1 MKPQRA
7 IRSVLAAL
15 PLAGIWILDF
25 SPYSFSRPENSALL
39 VIFPQSLS
47 AVAQQLVPAPDGTGT
62 IVAPNGN
69 RYDIKG
75 GTVSGDGAN
84 LFHSFTRFGLDSGQ
98 AANFLTN
105 PAIRNIL
112 TRVVGGDASVIN
124 GLISVTGGNSNLYIM
139 NPAGIIFGA
148 NARLDVPGSFMATT
162 ANGIGFD
169 NRWFNAT
176 GINDYTALIGTPNT
190 FNLGQEA
197 GAIVNA
203 GELTVGEGQ
212 NLTLLGDTVIN
223 TGKLSAPGGQI
234 TIAAIPGE
242 NVVRITQAGH
252 LLQLEIAGNQPGIE
266 ARNPGSSSQITPL
279 SLPRLLT
286 GSTNRD
292 ATGLAMNSEGQIV
305 LTASGQTI
313 PSAAGT
319 AIASGSLN
327 VSSETMGGTVNV
339 LGTRVGLLGANIDAS
354 GWFGGGNVRIGGD
367 FRGMG
372 TVPNATATYI
382 DRNTAIAAD
391 AISTGNGG
399 RVIVWADAT
408 AGFFGR
414 ITARGG
420 AGGFVEVSGK
430 ENLIFDGSVDTRGM
444 SGAGTLLLDP
454 TNINIV
460 DGEQGA
466 DDSAIAQGSIF
477 AEDSTTNTNFTI
489 SRKALENLSAT
500 ADVVLEAT
508 NNITIAPLASG
519 ELKLKA
525 TTGSVTFTADSD
537 RDAVGS
543 FSMSPSDTISTEGG
557 RISISGTA
565 IAVGNI
571 ITNGGDIT
579 LASSI
584 GQINAGTLS
593 SSNLSAAGGNITLTS
608 GGNIAIAS
616 LLSAGKT
623 TGGDISLDSNA
634 TIRVED
640 LSASGNT
647 GGNVTAT
654 AFGNLEVGNVTTEG
668 DSKGGDINFTSR
680 TSSIIAGS
688 EGAGENAQLTTNNQQ
703 LTTNNQQLT
712 TNNQQPTTNNQQPT
726 TNNQQSTTNNQQSTT
741 NNQQLTVN
749 SQQLTTNKI
758 SSAATSGNSG
768 NISLNAAQNVTVGE
782 IDAKGTGGGNVILTG
797 RGNVVA
803 TGAIASGAGNITLT
817 GAEIDFNGG
826 ANSVSSNGYL
836 TLQPGSLTQNIAIGN
851 PTNQG
856 GHTLNLT
863 ADDLQ
868 ALQNGFAAIAIG
880 SENGSGAIT
889 IASDVTFN
897 DPITIQSS
905 GNSGSISATGTL
917 LGTGN
922 ASINLKASGDI
933 KIGNI
938 STANS
943 EIRVTT
949 TQGNI
954 TAQQLESSGGNT
966 TLRSQGNISV
976 ASIDTSPKTSS
987 GVGGNAIAVSN
998 NGNIAI
1004 ASGIDTSSPGGTTGD
1019 ISLSTSGTVAVGP
1032 ISATGIRG
1040 GNITLTGTNGIT
1052 IGAIDATSKE
1062 AGGNI
1067 TLTGN
1072 EIDLIGGNNSAIGN
1086 GNLVLQPGNS
1096 SQNITI
1102 GGSGN
1107 TTALDLTTTDLN
1119 AFRNGFTA
1127 VTIGRSDG
1135 SGTITLG
1142 DRDSET
1148 SSELRFRD
1156 PTVIQAPAES
1166 GAIVGTGTISGAN
1179 GATINLTAGS
1189 VNIGNISSQA
1199 GISIVTTRG
1208 NIAAGT
1214 ISARSENGS
1223 GGNISIRS
1231 AGSVQSENINA
1242 FGHQEGG
1249 DIEILASGAI
1259 ATGIINSGS
1268 QLGNAG
1274 SSTLRSQ
1281 SNIQVSAIKAGGVK
1295 GGSIDIITDGTF
1307 RATGTFR
1314 DANQV
1319 TASISAA
1326 GRDRAGSIAIQQG
1339 ISSPT
1344 PFVVGNPKKNGTA
1357 GAITDGQFTIGPT
1370 SEVLTTF
1377 DLKALGSP
1385 QESLTKISSSSEAPL
1400 KNAPT
1405 ASPSPS
1411 SSPIILTLEGTP
1423 EVILDASVTANSGT
1437 SKNSVISQSTTTQNS
1452 TQNPTIQISSIPNSE
1467 NLTIVTTP
1475 SPSATLEPDQ
1485 TKTIP
1490 RPTEGSATGLELSHP
1505 SSLTQVSL
1513 TDLSPQYLDQQR
1525 GREFENYFGGNLSE
1539 KSSAA
1544 QNIRNTLSRIASV
1557 TGVKPAVIYV
1567 SAQPQQLELRLFLP
1581 NGKPIFKSIAL
1592 PREEVLEVAKDF
1604 TDDIRNPRMQ
1614 DYKIGSKQLHQWLI
1628 APLQQELDTHGI
1640 NTLIFS
1646 MDSGLRSL
1654 PVAALYDGDR
1664 FLVEKY
1670 SLGLIPS
1677 LSLTD
1682 TNYVDIRNSEVL
1694 AMGASDFPEI
1704 AAQSRLP
1711 AVPMEISA
1719 IVGKLWPGVSFLNEK
1734 FTLANLKA
1742 QRSQPQYQIIHLAT
1756 HGEFQPGGAENSYI
1770 QFWDTKLR
1778 LNQLRELKLYNPQ
1791 VELLVLSACT
1801 TAVGDESAE
1810 LGFAGLAVQA
1820 GVKSALASL
1829 WYVSDAGTLGL
1840 MSEFYQQLRTAP
1852 IKAEALRQAQLG
1864 MLHGQVRL
1872 QDGRL
1877 YNSGS
1882 DRGTRLPPELVARGD
1897 RSLSHPYYW
1906 AAFTMIGSPW

>member
-15 PLAGIWILDF
+15 PLAGIWILDL
-25 SPYSFSRPENSALL
+25 SLYSLSRPENSTLL

-47 AVAQQLVPAPDGTGT
+47 ASAQQLVPAPDGTGT
-62 IVAPNGN
+62 VVAPNGN

-98 AANFLTN
+98 VANFLTN

-124 GLISVTGGNSNLYIM
+124 GLISVSGGNSNLYIV

-162 ANGIGFD
+162 ANGIGF
-169 NRWFNAT
+169 NNGWFNAT

-190 FNLGQEA
+190 FNFSQQS

-203 GELTVGEGQ
+203 GELAVGEGQ
-212 NLTLLGDTVIN
+212 NLTLLGNTVIN

-242 NVVRITQAGH
+242 NVLRISQPGH
-252 LLQLEIAGNQPGIE
+252 LLQLEIAAGSRMGDGNS
-266 ARNPGSSSQITPL
+266 ASSSQITPL

-286 GSTNRD
+286 GSIGEV
-292 ATGLAMNSEGQIV
+292 TGLAVNAEGQIV

-319 AIASGSLN
+319 TIASGSLN

-354 GWFGGGNVRIGGD
+354 GIFGGGNVRIGGD

-372 TVPNATATYI
+372 TVPNATGTYI
-382 DRNTAIAAD
+382 DRNTTIAAD

-399 RVIVWADAT
+399 RIIVWADAT
-408 AGFFGR
+408 TGFFGR

-420 AGGFVEVSGK
+420 TGGFVEVSGK
-430 ENLIFDGSVDTRGM
+430 ENLIFDGSVDTRGIN
-444 SGAGTLLLDP
+444 GAGILLLDP

-460 DGEQGA
+460 DAEQSA
-466 DDSAIAQGSIF
+466 DDAAIAQGSIF
-477 AEDSTTNTNFTI
+477 GKDSTGTNTNFTI
-489 SRKALENLSAT
+489 SSKALENLSAT

-508 NNITIAPLASG
+508 NNITIASLASG

-525 TTGSVTFTADSD
+525 TTGSVTFMADSD

-543 FSMSPSDTISTEGG
+543 FSMSPGDTISTQGG
-557 RISISGTA
+557 KVSISGTA
-565 IAVGNI
+565 IAVGDI
-571 ITNGGDIT
+571 ITNGGDINLT
-579 LASSI
+579 GGI
-584 GQINAGTLS
+584 GEISAGNLS
-593 SSNLSAAGGNITLTS
+593 SSNLSAIGGNVTLS
-608 GGNIAIAS
+608 SSGNIVLNS

-623 TGGDISLDSNA
+623 TGGDISLESNA
-634 TIRVED
+634 TIRAGV

-654 AFGNLEVGNVTTEG
+654 AFSNLEVGKVTTEG
-668 DSKGGDINFTSR
+668 NSKGGDINLTSR

-688 EGAGENAQLTTNNQQ
+688 RGAGENAQ
-703 LTTNNQQLT
+703 
-712 TNNQQPTTNNQQPT
+712 
-726 TNNQQSTTNNQQSTT
+726 STVNS
-741 NNQQLTVN
+741 QQLTVN
-749 SQQLTTNKI
+749 SQQLTVNKI
-758 SSAATSGNSG
+758 SSAATNGNSG
-768 NISLNAAQNVTVGE
+768 NISVNAAQNVTVGE
-782 IDAKGTGGGNVILTG
+782 IDAKGTGGGNVILSG

-803 TGAIASGAGNITLT
+803 AGAIATGAGNITLT
-817 GAEIDFNGG
+817 GAEIDLNGG

-836 TLQPGSLTQNIAIGN
+836 TLQPGSLNQNIAIGN
-851 PTNQG
+851 QTNQG
-856 GHTLNLT
+856 GNTLNIT

-868 ALQNGFAAIAIG
+868 ALQNGFTAIAIG
-880 SENGSGAIT
+880 SENGSGAIA

-897 DPITIQSS
+897 DPVTIQST
-905 GNSGSISATGTL
+905 GNSGSISTTGTL

-922 ASINLKASGDI
+922 ASINLKADGDI

-943 EIRVTT
+943 EIRVTSN
-949 TQGNI
+949 QGNI
-954 TAQQLESSGGNT
+954 TAQQLQSSGGNT
-966 TLRSQGNISV
+966 TLRSQGNINV
-976 ASIDTSPKTSS
+976 ASIDTSPSSSSTSS
-987 GVGGNAIAVSN
+987 GDIA
-998 NGNIAI
+998 
-1004 ASGIDTSSPGGTTGD
+1004 
-1019 ISLSTSGTVAVGP
+1019 LSTSGTITVGP
-1032 ISATGIRG
+1032 ISATGVRG
-1040 GNITLTGTNGIT
+1040 GNITLTGTNSIT
-1052 IGAIDATSKE
+1052 VGAIDATSKE

-1072 EIDLIGGNNSAIGN
+1072 EIDLTGGKDSAIGN

-1107 TTALDLTTTDLN
+1107 TTALDLTATDLN
-1119 AFRNGFTA
+1119 AFRNGFTS

-1135 SGTITLG
+1135 SGTISLG

-1179 GATINLTAGS
+1179 GATINLIAGS

-1214 ISARSENGS
+1214 ISARSENGA

-1268 QLGNAG
+1268 QIGNAG

-1281 SNIQVSAIKAGGVK
+1281 SNIQVSAIKAGGLK
-1295 GGSIDIITDGTF
+1295 GGNIDIITDGTF
-1307 RATGTFR
+1307 RATDTFR
-1314 DANQV
+1314 DSNQV

-1370 SEVLTTF
+1370 RELLTNF

-1385 QESLTKISSSSEAPL
+1385 QESLTKVSSSSEAPL
-1400 KNAPT
+1400 KNAP
-1405 ASPSPS
+1405 ASSPSPS
-1411 SSPIILTLEGTP
+1411 PSPIILTLEGTP
-1423 EVILDASVTANSGT
+1423 EVVLDTSVTANGGT
-1437 SKNSVISQSTTTQNS
+1437 SKNSVSQSATTQNS

-1467 NLTIVTTP
+1467 NLTIVSTP
-1475 SPSATLEPDQ
+1475 SPSATLESGQ

-1490 RPTEGSATGLELSHP
+1490 GQTDGSATGLEISRSSSLST
-1505 SSLTQVSL
+1505 LTQVSL

-1539 KSSAA
+1539 KPITA
-1544 QNIRNTLSRIASV
+1544 QNIRNILSRIASV
-1557 TGVKPAVIYV
+1557 TGVKPAVVYV
-1567 SAQPQQLELRLFLP
+1567 SAQREQLELRLFLP
-1581 NGKPIFKSIAL
+1581 DGKPIFKSISVK
-1592 PREEVLEVAKDF
+1592 REEVLEVAKEF
-1604 TDDIRNPRMQ
+1604 TNDIRNPRMQ
-1614 DYKIGSKQLHQWLI
+1614 DYKIGAKQLHDWLI
-1628 APLQQELDTHGI
+1628 APLQQELDAHGI
-1640 NTLIFS
+1640 NTLTFS

-1654 PVAALYDGDR
+1654 PVAALYDGER

-1682 TNYVDIRNSEVL
+1682 TNYVDIRKSEVL

-1704 AAQSRLP
+1704 AGQSRLP
-1711 AVPMEISA
+1711 AVPMELSA

-1778 LNQLRELKLYNPQ
+1778 LNQLQELKLYNPQ

-1882 DRGTRLPPELVARGD
+1882 EIGTRLPPELVARGD
-1897 RSLSHPYYW
+1897 RNLSHPYYW